1 MLGPP
6 GAGKG
11 TQSDRFARTH
21 GLPKIATGDILRE
34 AVMAATPMGQAARA
48 TMDAGELIGDEGM
61 IGIVGD
67 RLGRPRTG
75 GGVLPDRVPPAGGR
89 GRGAAAVLARPRP
102 PP

>member
-1 MLGPP
+1 MALNVVMLGPP

-48 TMDAGELIGDEGM
+48 TMDAGELIGDEVM

-67 RLGRPRTG
+67 RLGRADTA
-75 GGVLPDRVPPAGGR
+75 GGVRSRRVPPEVAPGR
-89 GRGAAAVLARPRP
+89 GVLAIT
-102 PP
+102 

>member
-1 MLGPP
+1 MALNVVMLGPP

-48 TMDAGELIGDEGM
+48 TMDAGELIGDEVM

-67 RLGRPRTG
+67 RLGRPSNA
-75 GGVLPDRVPPAGGR
+75 GGVVGHGVPGAGPQGR
-89 GRGAAAVLARPRP
+89 AA
-102 PP
+102 